1 MTKVSA
7 HLPEPEPAS
16 EPEALNGEIQ
26 ATGRAHQRV
35 LDWVEGELR
44 AGRLRIGDQLPGERA
59 LAETHGI
66 SRASVRDAI
75 RTLEVMGLVRTSTG
89 SGPRSGAVLISRP
102 AKGISNM
109 LRLHVASSGLQ
120 VEDVVEVRALL
131 ETWAATVVDLNE
143 IPDRGREILDEA
155 ADLLEMMDDADLT
168 REEFQALDT
177 RFHVLLAKLAGNNVL
192 DAIMASLKDSIGDLV
207 SASVDGDGTWEPIAT
222 VLRGQHREIFHAVQS
237 GEHQRAADL
246 LREHIE
252 WFYSHT
258 SDLRPGEP
266 EHPPR
271 LV

>member
-1 MTKVSA
+1 MGT
-7 HLPEPEPAS
+7 
-16 EPEALNGEIQ
+16 EAETETELGHGESPFQ
-26 ATGRAHQRV
+26 GRAHQRV
-35 LDWVEGELR
+35 LDWVEAQLR
-44 AGRLRIGDQLPGERA
+44 AGQLRIGDQLPGERA

-109 LRLHVASSGLQ
+109 LRLHVASSGLE

-131 ETWAATVVDLNE
+131 ETWAATVVDFNE
-143 IPDRGREILDEA
+143 IPDGGREILVEA

-168 REEFQALDT
+168 RAEFQALDT

-192 DAIMASLKDSIGDLV
+192 DAIMASLKDAIGDLV
-207 SASVDGDGTWEPIAT
+207 SASVDDNATWEPIAK

-237 GEHQRAADL
+237 GEHQHAANL

-258 SDLRPGEP
+258 SDQRPGEA

>member
-1 MTKVSA
+1 MASA
-7 HLPEPEPAS
+7 HRPEPEPAS
-16 EPEALNGEIQ
+16 EVEAPLGDLQ
-26 ATGRAHQRV
+26 APGRAHQRV
-35 LDWVEGELR
+35 LDWVEAQLR
-44 AGRLRIGDQLPGERA
+44 AGQLRIGDQLPGERA
-59 LAETHGI
+59 LAEAHGI

-155 ADLLEMMDDADLT
+155 ADLLEMMDDSDLT

-192 DAIMASLKDSIGDLV
+192 DAIMASLKDAIGDLV
-207 SASVDGDGTWEPIAT
+207 SASVDQNKAWEPIAK
-222 VLRGQHREIFHAVQS
+222 VLRVQHREIYHAVES
-237 GEHQRAADL
+237 GEHQHAANL

-252 WFYSHT
+252 WFYSHS
-258 SDLRPGEP
+258 SDQRPGDA
-266 EHPPR
+266 EHAPR